1 MDSETHY
8 QISLFTQGSYRAA
21 LSAYSSHP
29 SPSPTLTLY
38 AARAHLALS
47 PPSPSSALSLLSPL
61 PQTLDVRAVSSL
73 ARYLTGETE
82 DAVGELEEI
91 LAETG
96 EQGLSED
103 PEEEG
108 RFVRGVVG
116 TVWVLEGEERREEG
130 IEVLREAV
138 ELGRDQECLA
148 ILSHLYITL
157 HLPALSTQLLTS
169 PSVTSFTSDSLLSQ
183 LLIARSNLATGPSQ
197 KYQDAYYV
205 FEEIKGMQGGRG
217 EGVLAGV
224 SVAQAL
230 LGRWEEARDANA
242 EALEMNPTH
251 PTSLANSAALALHT
265 GKTAAAAD
273 EALAALQA
281 ADASHPMLRD
291 LEEKSR
297 LFDEAAGRFGAQQ
310 AVVA

>member
-1 MDSETHY
+1 MDSEAHY
-8 QISLFTQGSYRAA
+8 IVTLFGQGSYRAA
-21 LSAYSSHP
+21 LSAFAEHP
-29 SPSPTLTLY
+29 SPSPLLTLY

-47 PPSPSSALSLLSPL
+47 PPSPSAALSLLQAL
-61 PQTLDVRAVSSL
+61 PAQTLDVRAVAAL
-73 ARYLTGETE
+73 ARYLQGETE
-82 DAVGELEEI
+82 EAVGELEEV

-96 EQGLSED
+96 EQGLEED
-103 PEEEG
+103 NEAEG

-157 HLPALSTQLLTS
+157 HLPHLSTQLLTS

-183 LLIARSNLATGPSQ
+183 LLIARSNLATGPSS

-224 SVAQAL
+224 GVAQAL
-230 LGRWEEARDANA
+230 LGRWEEARDATA

-251 PTSLANSAALALHT
+251 PTSLANSAALSLHL
-265 GKTAAAAD
+265 GKPLSAAD
-273 EALAALQA
+273 ESIAALRA
-281 ADASHPMLRD
+281 ADPAHPFLVD
-291 LEEKSR
+291 LAEKER
-297 LFDEAAGRFGAQQ
+297 LFDQAAAGFGAVK
-310 AVVA
+310 A